1 MKSQNQYHGNENRN
15 EPGPRNKQDQ
25 TFDKS
30 ENRMRKQEDER
41 TLKDRERV
49 KNQQTPP
56 EVWALS
62 DRVLGKEGTDEI
74 ENGYRSPF
82 TPF

>member
-1 MKSQNQYHGNENRN
+1 MKLQNHYHSNENRN
-15 EPGPRNKQDQ
+15 ESSSGNKQDQ

-41 TLKDRERV
+41 ISKDRERV

-62 DRVLGKEGTDEI
+62 DRVLGKEGADEI